1 LGRLGPNVDHKRLWA
16 ETLSLPTTYLH
27 RFGSPRAFIWIWGPC
42 FLLQMA
48 GPSLRAGGRVKGRV
62 ARASGA
68 EGTVLRP
75 FPRLLIMIG
84 GTTSATQTY
93 SWLSHG
99 RMRGLLEAASRSERV
114 RLPCWRVAS
123 RVSTVRPLPG

>member
-1 LGRLGPNVDHKRLWA
+1 
-16 ETLSLPTTYLH
+16 
-27 RFGSPRAFIWIWGPC
+27 
-42 FLLQMA
+42 MA

-62 ARASGA
+62 APASGA

-75 FPRLLIMIG
+75 FPRLLIMMG

-99 RMRGLLEAASRSERV
+99 RMRGFLEAALCERSGCHAGE
-114 RLPCWRVAS
+114 WAS